1 MFRRFK
7 YDVAFSFV
15 QEDHSAVEEVAK
27 EFKKIKGFNYYLY
40 TEKEEEGIG
49 QNIFKITREVYPQSR
64 FVLIFT
70 SKNFVSGFWAR
81 VEKMLMLAYI
91 DKHVGRIIQV
101 RLDDTPI
108 DGLSKDIVSFKWK
121 NDPERIAGVL
131 IKKVL
136 KQKAIERR
144 RRVIVGCVISLVFA
158 ALIIS
163 NLPVIKSVIFP
174 IRELRPVLIKG
185 FMPDS
190 PDSQSSYYI
199 NQTEVTVCEYRK
211 YCDSLNQPMPPQPW
225 PVISSNPV
233 VNVSWQ
239 EAMAFCKARGGR
251 LPTEMEWEYAA
262 EANLQTKYAGGNNA
276 SKVAVYNRK
285 RLSPVAT
292 KSANALGLYDMSGN
306 VGEWTSSSAG
316 QADSLKIIKGGGH
329 RNGIS
334 ALQITSRDSLQKN
347 SFNKYTG
354 FRVAWDYKP

>member
-7 YDVAFSFV
+7 YDIAFSFV
-15 QEDHSAVEEVAK
+15 QEDIVAIEK
-27 EFKKIKGFNYYLY
+27 VAEEFKKIKGFKYYLF

-49 QNIFKITREVYPQSR
+49 QNIFKITREVYPRSR

-70 SKNFVSGFWAR
+70 SKNFINGFWAR

-91 DKHVGRIIQV
+91 EKHVGRIIQV

-121 NDPERIAGVL
+121 NDPERIARVL

-144 RRVIVGCVISLVFA
+144 RRVIVGCFVLLAVA
-158 ALIIS
+158 GLIIS
-163 NLPVIKSVIFP
+163 NLPVLKSVIFP
-174 IRELRPVLIKG
+174 IRELRPVLIAG
-185 FMPDS
+185 FMRDS
-190 PDSQSSYYI
+190 SAAQSSYYI
-199 NQTEVTVCEYRK
+199 NQTEVTVCEYRR
-211 YCDSLNQPMPPQPW
+211 YCDSLKKPMPPQPW

-233 VNVSWQ
+233 VNVSWWD
-239 EAMAFCKARGGR
+239 ALAFCKARGGR
-251 LPTEMEWEYAA
+251 LPTEREWEYAA

-292 KSANALGLYDMSGN
+292 KSANAFGLFDMSGN
-306 VGEWTSSSAG
+306 VGEWTSSPAG
-316 QADSLKIIKGGGH
+316 SADSLKIIKGGGH
-329 RNGIS
+329 RSGIS
-334 ALQITSRDSLQKN
+334 TLQITSRDSLQIN
-347 SFNKYTG
+347 AFNTYTG
-354 FRVAWDYKP
+354 FRIVWDQKP